1 MATTARDGG
10 GSCFRP
16 GFRPGFHLCFFPCCR
31 SCCRSCFIPCCR
43 SCFYSCNVSD
53 RWRVLLAFPCNVSNR
68 WRTLSRLA
76 SCQLSSSHSLECLL
90 LASRS
95 LECLPPTPLNE
106 LKIETHSNFNAIYNF
121 EIDSIKRC
129 LPLILLILRRE
140 KVGVDKL
147 FKATHKRVSTWQ

>member
-1 MATTARDGG
+1 MSALVVGLAVALASVRAMYPTGG
-10 GSCFRP
+10 GLASGVP
-16 GFRPGFHLCFFPCCR
+16 L
-31 SCCRSCFIPCCR
+31 
-43 SCFYSCNVSD
+43 NVSQ
-53 RWRVLLAFPCNVSNR
+53 R

-76 SCQLSSSHSLECLL
+76 SCLLSFSHSLECLL
-90 LASRS
+90 LALHS
-95 LECLPPTPLNE
+95 LECLPPTPLNG